1 MLASSYQGMFE
12 WQKKF
17 APLSEKILK
26 YMEREISDLDEADN
40 WKLDVEG
47 EDKEDKED
55 KEEGLY

>member
-26 YMEREISDLDEADN
+26 YMEREISDIDEAEG
-40 WKLDVEG
+40 WKLDTNDEEEN
-47 EDKEDKED
+47 ED
-55 KEEGLY
+55 GRN